1 MIRNDEEEEAV
12 SAERGERDFDPVAF
26 LKQRKARATYEEG
39 GWLHR
44 ATHDGPPYAGFCDP
58 VAGGTV
64 SLFSDMG
71 TQAQLDR
78 LADLFYQTAVTHW
91 LTVAEIH
98 QMAMTAIH
106 GADALDDDF
115 DFMEEMAQ
123 RIAEARRDA
132 QRLRQLREEGGG
144 SLEEIV
150 QIMQR
155 SRDGLLWQ
163 MMRVDPARAEK
174 IGAALDA
181 SARRIRKMVREHNR
195 AVRRERARGKRN

>member
-1 MIRNDEEEEAV
+1 MQM
-12 SAERGERDFDPVAF
+12 SDFDPVAF
-26 LKQRKARATYEEG
+26 LKQRRARATYEEG

-44 ATHDGPPYAGFCDP
+44 ATHGPAYAGFLDP

-64 SLFSDMG
+64 SLTDG
-71 TQAQLDR
+71 TQAQLER
-78 LADLFYQTAVTHW
+78 LANLFYQTAVTHW
-91 LTVAEIH
+91 LSVGEIH
-98 QMAMTAIH
+98 RMAVIAIH

-123 RIAEARRDA
+123 RIAEAKRDA
-132 QRLRQLREEGGG
+132 ARLRQLREEGG

-163 MMRVDPARAEK
+163 MRVDPARAEK
-174 IGAALDA
+174 IRAALDA
-181 SARRIRKMVREHNR
+181 SAARIRKMVTEHNR
-195 AVRRERARGKRN
+195 AVRKQKREAALRARN

>member
-1 MIRNDEEEEAV
+1 M
-12 SAERGERDFDPVAF
+12 GDFDPVTF
-26 LKQRKARATYEEG
+26 LKQRRARATYKEG

-44 ATHDGPPYAGFCDP
+44 ATDGPPYVGFLDP

-64 SLFSDMG
+64 SLTDG

-91 LTVAEIH
+91 LSVGEIH
-98 QMAMTAIH
+98 RMAVIAIH

-115 DFMEEMAQ
+115 DFMEEMAL
-123 RIAEARRDA
+123 RIEEAKQDA
-132 QRLRQLREEGGG
+132 ARLRQLREEGG

-150 QIMQR
+150 EIMQR
-155 SRDGLLWQ
+155 SREGLLWL

-174 IGAALDA
+174 IRAALDA
-181 SARRIRKMVREHNR
+181 SAARIRKMVREHNR
-195 AVRRERARGKRN
+195 AVRKQKREAAMRGVN

>member
-1 MIRNDEEEEAV
+1 M

-123 RIAEARRDA
+123 RIDEAKRDA
-132 QRLRQLREEGGG
+132 KRLRQLREEGG

-150 QIMQR
+150 EIMQR
-155 SRDGLLWQ
+155 SREGLLWL

-174 IGAALDA
+174 IRAALDA
-181 SARRIRKMVREHNR
+181 SAARIRKMVREHNR
-195 AVRRERARGKRN
+195 AVRKQRLRVRKGE